1 MEILKIVGLVVVSYL
16 LGSIPWG
23 FLIGKAKGIDV
34 RKEGSKNIGA
44 TNVTRCVGKWAGKL
58 CFALDFLKGMLPVLA
73 AQYFLSEKF
82 IEVPEAHDAYVV
94 IAVLFAAVVGH
105 IFPVFLNFRGG
116 KGISTAAGAIV
127 ALNWIALVA
136 ALLVWVVVFLVS
148 RYVSLASI
156 VAAAVLPIVGWVMY
170 LIEPKYCPP
179 LASSPVVLIFLTI
192 ISLVAIIRHHSNI
205 QRLLKGTENRFGRK
219 SE

>member
-1 MEILKIVGLVVVSYL
+1 MEILKIIGLVLVSYL

-73 AQYFLSEKF
+73 AQYLLGGKLIDVSEAQ
-82 IEVPEAHDAYVV
+82 EAYVV
-94 IAVLFAAVVGH
+94 IGVLFAAVLGH

-136 ALLVWVVVFLVS
+136 ALAVWVVVFLVS

-170 LIEPKYCPP
+170 LVESKYCPP
-179 LASSPVVLIFLTI
+179 LSTSPVVLIFLTV